1 MPRKMAKT
9 RKRKHR
15 GGGYGFG
22 GSILDN
28 VAGAGAGNVEWRSTG
43 GECGVA
49 RGGNND
55 LPSLQPTVG
64 GRRRS
69 RSRKVRRVGGGDP
82 ADNNNSGRG
91 GNQAVAGGRR
101 RRRNSKRG
109 GKRRH
114 SRRRT
119 MKGGSQR
126 LSPAEFQG
134 GNTLALQ
141 QSRTSYTFDGSGY
154 GGMANAV
161 PVPPYTTYV

>member
-1 MPRKMAKT
+1 MPRKTAKT
-9 RKRKHR
+9 MKRRRHR

-28 VAGAGAGNVEWRSTG
+28 VAGAGAGNVDWKPTS

-55 LPSLQPTVG
+55 LAPLQPVAG

-69 RSRKVRRVGGGDP
+69 RRRVGGGDP

-119 MKGGSQR
+119 MKGGSQQ
-126 LSPAEFQG
+126 LSPAEFPG